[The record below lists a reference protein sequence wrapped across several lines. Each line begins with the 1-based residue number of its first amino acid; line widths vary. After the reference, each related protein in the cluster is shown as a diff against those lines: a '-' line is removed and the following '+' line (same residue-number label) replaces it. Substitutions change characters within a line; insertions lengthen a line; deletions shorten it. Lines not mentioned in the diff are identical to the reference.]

1 MIPAPE
7 IIFMGVLVGIILAS
21 SLTHLFAISS
31 LGISVFSKSPVC
43 ESCADPQP
51 YSRRIPILAT
61 LFFSKKCPVCGHEP
75 PRLYA
80 FLEMVIF
87 AFSIWAFSA
96 AKPVL
101 ALQISVLGFALLGVT
116 YMDLKKWI
124 IPNVFILYILAVA
137 LLAMVVGTVSIAHAL
152 SGLLVASVVS
162 LFIILPQKF
171 GSGDKTLALGDVKL
185 CLAVALWLG
194 WILSAY
200 VFFLASV
207 LAILTW
213 MLSGFFKG
221 FSARRRVPF
230 GPFVALSTMIFGI
243 GRVLDPQFVTHLL
256 TYRF

>member
-1 MIPAPE
+1 MIPSAE
-7 IIFMGVLVGIILAS
+7 IIVMGVLVGIVLAS
-21 SLTHLFAISS
+21 TLTHLFAISS
-31 LGISVFSKSPVC
+31 LGLSVFSKSPVC

-51 YSRRIPILAT
+51 YSRRIPILAP
-61 LFFSKKCPVCGHEP
+61 LFFRSKCPVCGHEP
-75 PRLYA
+75 PRFYA
-80 FLEMVIF
+80 FLELVVF
-87 AFSIWAFSA
+87 AFSIWAFNA
-96 AKPVL
+96 TKPML

-124 IPNVFILYILAVA
+124 IPNVFIVYILAVA

-162 LFIILPQKF
+162 LFIILPQRF

-185 CLAVALWLG
+185 ALAVALWLG
-194 WILSAY
+194 WILAAY

-207 LAILTW
+207 LAVFTWILG
-213 MLSGFFKG
+213 GFFKG
-221 FSARRRVPF
+221 FSPRRRVPF

-243 GRVLDPQFVTHLL
+243 GRVIDPQFVTHLL